1 MQNRLAQINAIFL
14 RVSINKDSAVLS
26 CIFVCNRRGSV
37 PSASVLVAKILK
49 REVFACCDTLQI
61 NPFSVL
67 RCFLMLQ
74 QFSLVAVRNTGTG

>member
-1 MQNRLAQINAIFL
+1 MQNRLAQIKRYFFACIKY
-14 RVSINKDSAVLS
+14 KDSAVLS
-26 CIFVCNRRGSV
+26 CIFVCNRCGSV

-61 NPFSVL
+61 NSFSVL

>member
-1 MQNRLAQINAIFL
+1 MRNRLAQIKRCFL
-14 RVSINKDSAVLS
+14 ACIKIKILPFCRVSLFATAAALFPVLP
-26 CIFVCNRRGSV
+26 FWLQRY
-37 PSASVLVAKILK
+37 LK
-49 REVFACCDTLQI
+49 REVFMCCDTLQL